1 MSIKNVLIFFV
12 AIFPTI
18 IKAENS
24 EQVQPGLEGLLFP
37 LFFLIIIYFMFS
49 KPSIKVGDRDPWIE
63 NIEKYDETIEFKG
76 QNGKINVFHDRVVI
90 SKATFGGFISQSGF
104 SGDRIF
110 FYKDISSIDYKK
122 PSFWANGYIQIIITG
137 TNAVNPKVGITGS
150 SFESMKDPNTVVLS
164 LPIFF
169 PSETAKKIDK
179 VFSTIMF
186 NFNNAK
192 KSTQNI
198 DEYNSSK
205 IHNLKILA
213 ELKNSGL
220 LTEEEFNKEKEILLN
235 SQL

>member
-1 MSIKNVLIFFV
+1 MCIKNVLMFFV

-18 IKAENS
+18 IRAENS
-24 EQVQPGLEGLLFP
+24 ENVQPGLEGLIFP
-37 LFFLIIIYFMFS
+37 TVVLLIIYLIFKK
-49 KPSIKVGDRDPWIE
+49 KPTIE
-63 NIEKYDETIEFKG
+63 NIGKYDKTIKFYDETIKFKG

-110 FYKDISSIDYKK
+110 FYKGISSIDYKK

-137 TNAVNPKVGITGS
+137 TNAVNPKVGIIGS

-186 NFNNAK
+186 NFNEAK

-213 ELKNSGL
+213 ELKNSGV

>member
-1 MSIKNVLIFFV
+1 MCIKNVLMFFV

-18 IKAENS
+18 IRAENS
-24 EQVQPGLEGLLFP
+24 ENVQPGLEGLIFP
-37 LFFLIIIYFMFS
+37 TVVLLIIYLIFKK
-49 KPSIKVGDRDPWIE
+49 KPTIE
-63 NIEKYDETIEFKG
+63 NIGKYDKTIKFYDETIKFKG

-137 TNAVNPKVGITGS
+137 TNAVNPKVGIIGS
-150 SFESMKDPNTVVLS
+150 SFESMKDPNTIVLR
-164 LPIFF
+164 LPFFF

-186 NFNNAK
+186 NFNEAK

-213 ELKNSGL
+213 ELKNSGV

>member
-1 MSIKNVLIFFV
+1 MCIKNVLMFFI

-24 EQVQPGLEGLLFP
+24 ENVQPGLEGLIFP
-37 LFFLIIIYFMFS
+37 MVVLLIIYLIFKK
-49 KPSIKVGDRDPWIE
+49 KPTIE

-137 TNAVNPKVGITGS
+137 TNAVNPKVGIIGS

-179 VFSTIMF
+179 VFSIIMF
-186 NFNNAK
+186 NFNKAK

-213 ELKNSGL
+213 ELKNSGV